1 MLISFPCFRL
11 ALEQL
16 WLMSEIENFYP
27 LSAFMKSG
35 LEKWLIKNSKENLN
49 PEDVLLWAPRDSKVR
64 ILALISIIL
73 ESIVHH

>member
-1 MLISFPCFRL
+1 
-11 ALEQL
+11 
-16 WLMSEIENFYP
+16 MSEIEIFYP

>member
-1 MLISFPCFRL
+1 MLIFRL

-35 LEKWLIKNSKENLN
+35 LEKWLIKNSHEIN
-49 PEDVLLWAPRDSKVR
+49 PLDVLLWAPRDSKVR

-73 ESIVHH
+73 ESNVHH